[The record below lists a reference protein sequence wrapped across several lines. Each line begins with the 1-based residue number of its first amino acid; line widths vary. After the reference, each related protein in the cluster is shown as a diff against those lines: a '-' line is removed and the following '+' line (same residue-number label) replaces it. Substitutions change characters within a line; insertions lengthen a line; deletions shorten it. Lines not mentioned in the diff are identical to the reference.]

1 MDKNQNTKEKSCV
14 FYVSDYHFEMISL
27 PYINKKIEEN
37 KKVLILT
44 EEDLEDT
51 IKILISKINLKED
64 KKSKILK
71 INWKNDDNSKL
82 EEIKE
87 GINDKKKIEI
97 FIKGK
102 EQYIK
107 NINKNVQK
115 IVDDYS
121 NIKII
126 DCYNI
131 EEMNEKMD
139 NIIKNYSKVIS
150 TVGEK
155 NII

>member
-1 MDKNQNTKEKSCV
+1 MDENQITKEKSCV

-27 PYINKKIEEN
+27 PYISKKLEEN

-44 EEDLEDT
+44 EENLEDT
-51 IKILISKINLKED
+51 IETLIEKINLKEE
-64 KKSKILK
+64 KKNKIMN
-71 INWKNDDNSKL
+71 INWNKDDDNKL
-82 EEIKE
+82 KEIKSE
-87 GINDKKKIEI
+87 IANQNEIEI

-102 EQYIK
+102 EEYIK
-107 NINKNVQK
+107 NINENIKNV
-115 IVDDYS
+115 VNDYK

-131 EEMNEKMD
+131 EEVDAKMN
-139 NIIKNYSKVIS
+139 NIIGNYDKIIS

-155 NII
+155 NI

>member
-1 MDKNQNTKEKSCV
+1 MDENQITKEKSCV

-27 PYINKKIEEN
+27 PYISKKLEEN

-44 EEDLEDT
+44 EENLEDT
-51 IKILISKINLKED
+51 IETLIEKINLKEE
-64 KKSKILK
+64 KKNKIMN
-71 INWKNDDNSKL
+71 INWNKDDDNKL
-82 EEIKE
+82 KEIKNE
-87 GINDKKKIEI
+87 IANQKEIEI

-102 EQYIK
+102 EEYIK
-107 NINKNVQK
+107 NVNKNIKNV
-115 IVDDYS
+115 VNDYK

-131 EEMNEKMD
+131 EEVDKKMN
-139 NIIKNYSKVIS
+139 NIIGNYDKIIS

-155 NII
+155 NI

>member
-1 MDKNQNTKEKSCV
+1 MNGNQITKEKSCV

-27 PYINKKIEEN
+27 PYISKKLEEN

-44 EEDLEDT
+44 EENLEDT
-51 IKILISKINLKED
+51 IETLIEKINLKEE
-64 KKSKILK
+64 KKNKIMN
-71 INWKNDDNSKL
+71 INWNKDDDNKIK
-82 EEIKE
+82 EIKE
-87 GINDKKKIEI
+87 EIANQNEIEI

-102 EQYIK
+102 EEYIKKANEDIK
-107 NINKNVQK
+107 NITNN
-115 IVDDYS
+115 YE

-131 EEMNEKMD
+131 EEVNEKMN
-139 NIIKNYSKVIS
+139 NIIRKYDKIIS

-155 NII
+155 NI

>member
-1 MDKNQNTKEKSCV
+1 MDENQITKEKSCV

-27 PYINKKIEEN
+27 PYISKKLEEN

-44 EEDLEDT
+44 EENLEDT
-51 IKILISKINLKED
+51 IETLIEKINLKEE
-64 KKSKILK
+64 KKNKIMN
-71 INWKNDDNSKL
+71 INWNKDDDNKL
-82 EEIKE
+82 KEIKNE
-87 GINDKKKIEI
+87 IANQNEIEI

-102 EQYIK
+102 EEYIK
-107 NINKNVQK
+107 NVNKNIKNV
-115 IVDDYS
+115 VNDYK

-131 EEMNEKMD
+131 EEVDKKMN
-139 NIIKNYSKVIS
+139 NIIGNYDKIIS

-155 NII
+155 NI

>member
-1 MDKNQNTKEKSCV
+1 MDENQITKEKSCV

-27 PYINKKIEEN
+27 PYISKKLEEN

-44 EEDLEDT
+44 EENLEDT
-51 IKILISKINLKED
+51 IETLIEKINLKEE
-64 KKSKILK
+64 KKNKIMN
-71 INWKNDDNSKL
+71 INWNKDDDNKL
-82 EEIKE
+82 KEIKNE
-87 GINDKKKIEI
+87 IANQNEIEI

-102 EQYIK
+102 EEYIK
-107 NINKNVQK
+107 NINENIKNV
-115 IVDDYS
+115 VNDYK

-131 EEMNEKMD
+131 EEVDAKMN
-139 NIIKNYSKVIS
+139 NIIGNYDKIIS

-155 NII
+155 NI